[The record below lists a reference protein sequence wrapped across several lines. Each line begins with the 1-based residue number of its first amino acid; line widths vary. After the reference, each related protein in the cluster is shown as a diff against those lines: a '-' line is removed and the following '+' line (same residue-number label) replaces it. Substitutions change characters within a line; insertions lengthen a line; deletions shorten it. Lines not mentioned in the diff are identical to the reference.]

1 MRNFRT
7 RIFMGLG
14 TARAHHPYHPLSHKS
29 KTIGA
34 MLRGSAAVLGL
45 WVTPGLADGVNCQH
59 VGGGVLT
66 NFIDASDTDGIA
78 IGDLR
83 GSVGVAVLGI
93 NGSVYHVHHHWVSET
108 GDNILL
114 DEAFL
119 TTIQTFPGQVGLN
132 YLKGVNITGGN
143 GRFAG
148 ATGNLAAWGAADL
161 NEGKLTLRYE
171 GTICFK
177 PDAAH

>member
-14 TARAHHPYHPLSHKS
+14 TARAHHPLSHKS

-34 MLRGSAAVLGL
+34 MLLGSAAVLGL

-93 NGSVYHVHHHWVSET
+93 NGSVYHVHHHWVTET
-108 GDNILL
+108 GDNIFL
-114 DEAFL
+114 DHDPNVPRPSRIEL
-119 TTIQTFPGQVGLN
+119 SQRGQH
-132 YLKGVNITGGN
+132 N
-143 GRFAG
+143 GRNRPVRRSDRQSRRLG
-148 ATGNLAAWGAADL
+148 RG
-161 NEGKLTLRYE
+161 
-171 GTICFK
+171 
-177 PDAAH
+177 

>member
-14 TARAHHPYHPLSHKS
+14 TARAHHPLSHKS

-34 MLRGSAAVLGL
+34 MLLGSAAVLGL

-93 NGSVYHVHHHWVSET
+93 NGSVYHVHHHWVTET

-132 YLKGVNITGGN
+132 YLKGVNITGGT